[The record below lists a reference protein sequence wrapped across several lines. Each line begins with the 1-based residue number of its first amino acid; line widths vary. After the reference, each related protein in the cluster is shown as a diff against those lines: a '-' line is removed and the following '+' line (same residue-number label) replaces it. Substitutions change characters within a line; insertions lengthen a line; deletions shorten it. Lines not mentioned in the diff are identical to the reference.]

1 MRELKIALIILLAA
15 VILVA
20 GRQQQ
25 QAAAQGNNL
34 LQNPSFEAGVYTFN
48 PDDYTWL
55 ALYPSQRESC
65 RNSDQ
70 YLPCNTAQTPT
81 SWIPWWISQTA
92 GDPEW
97 KNRMPEYKPAGAPF
111 LNRIHSGSFASQY
124 FSFHSTH
131 TAGLLQIVTVPAYS
145 RVRFQIWG
153 QAWSSASDAE
163 FSDYPTTVNMRIG
176 IDPTGGTNPYN
187 SAIIWSSFSQPY
199 DLYAQFSVE
208 AQAQGDKVTVFTFSA
223 PDEARKHNDIYW
235 DDAELIVVAGGVVPA
250 ATLAGGT
257 PGVGGQPSAPG
268 AAPPTPHAAGF
279 IQVVAQSGDSYWSIA
294 ANHGLTIAEILTLNN
309 ATESDFV
316 QPGQLVTIGTAEPP
330 TPTPEPTLEPTASP
344 DKEATVTPLPTE
356 ETVLPTAAA
365 TATPAGGQLC
375 LEAFDD
381 GNQNGLRD
389 DSETRRAAIAFTVYN
404 GEEVITNYVTDG
416 QSEPYCITNLPAGN
430 YRITRSTAPNETLT
444 TSGDWSVNLNEGG
457 TVALSFGGY
466 INTSTAEEE
475 IANLPAATAEAP
487 TTTSQETTQE
497 TAQEGGMVRVVVI
510 VAVAIA
516 VLIFVGVLA
525 VILASRRST
534 V

>member
-1 MRELKIALIILLAA
+1 MRGIKFALITLLAL
-15 VILVA
+15 LVLAA

-25 QAAAQGNNL
+25 QVVAQGTNL
-34 LQNPSFEAGVYTFN
+34 LQNPDFEAGVYTFDPAN
-48 PDDYTWL
+48 YTWL
-55 ALYPSQRESC
+55 ALYPTQRESC

-70 YLPCNTAQTPT
+70 YLPCSTAQTPIG
-81 SWIPWWISQTA
+81 WIPWWISQIT

-111 LNRIHSGSFASQY
+111 LNRVHSGSFASQY
-124 FSFHSTH
+124 FTFHSTH
-131 TAGLLQIVTVPAYS
+131 TAGLLQQVTVPANS

-176 IDPTGGTNPYN
+176 IDPTGGSNPYN
-187 SAIIWSSFSQPY
+187 SAIVWSSFSQPY

-235 DDAELIVVAGGVVPA
+235 DNAELIVVAGGVVPA
-250 ATLAGGT
+250 ATLPGGT
-257 PGVGGQPSAPG
+257 PGVAEPPSAPN
-268 AAPPTPHAAGF
+268 AATPTPNAAGL
-279 IQVVAQSGDSYWSIA
+279 IQVVAQAGDSYWSIA

-309 ATESDFV
+309 ATETDFV
-316 QPGQLVTIGTAEPP
+316 QPGQLITIGTAEPP
-330 TPTPEPTLEPTASP
+330 TPTPEPTLEPTAAP
-344 DKEATVTPLPTE
+344 EKEATATPLPTE
-356 ETVLPTAAA
+356 ETALPTVAA

-381 GNQNGLRD
+381 ANQNGLRD
-389 DSETRRAAIAFTVYN
+389 EDEARRAAIAFTVYN

-416 QSEPYCITNLPAGN
+416 QNEPYCISNLPAGN
-430 YRITRSTAPNETLT
+430 YRITRSTAPYETLT
-444 TSGDWSVNLNEGG
+444 TSGDWTVNLSEGG

-466 INTSTAEEE
+466 LTTAEEE

-487 TTTSQETTQE
+487 TPTTAETTEE
-497 TAQEGGMVRVVVI
+497 TAAEGGMVRIVVI

-516 VLIFVGVLA
+516 VLIFVGVLV